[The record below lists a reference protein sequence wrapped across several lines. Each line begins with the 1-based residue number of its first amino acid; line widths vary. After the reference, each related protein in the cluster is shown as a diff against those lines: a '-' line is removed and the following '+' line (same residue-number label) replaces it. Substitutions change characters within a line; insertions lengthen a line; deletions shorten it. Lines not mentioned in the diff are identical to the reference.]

1 MGYSLR
7 KVWIMMRHNKQIYL
21 LLILELAVGM
31 CMYVYSCNLS
41 VSIQKEEESL
51 KKEESGFLLRIDTK
65 SEQERIGQAP
75 LSFDDY
81 EFIQSLTGHGA
92 ELLINFPD
100 ILIRN
105 GEIIDY
111 NLLLLDYGNY
121 GLKDSFIYMGEHIS
135 SVLGTGDVMP
145 GIEQLSIKKD
155 QIILQTGE
163 DKSVAFETQPM
174 PIALQNDTLRFISV
188 DSNVSLSDCM
198 LLSLAAMDTL
208 QAAIQPETMNYEL
221 RIHKKEISEKG
232 RILEEITQRLNKE
245 HGEFY
250 SYEFYSPADEL
261 RNNTFKTKRDISSI
275 QKVGILLLCTVFLAA
290 VSIFGILLERRES
303 EMGICQVCGA
313 GVRVIAMEIFGEIL
327 IVCLTGTV
335 IGCGAG
341 IFLTYN
347 LTSFLAG
354 GVEMTMQLS
363 TLLRSLLICLFIV
376 TVVFIVTIKKIYT
389 KSIIALIRK
398 QP

>member
-1 MGYSLR
+1 
-7 KVWIMMRHNKQIYL
+7 
-21 LLILELAVGM
+21 
-31 CMYVYSCNLS
+31 
-41 VSIQKEEESL
+41 
-51 KKEESGFLLRIDTK
+51 
-65 SEQERIGQAP
+65 
-75 LSFDDY
+75 
-81 EFIQSLTGHGA
+81 
-92 ELLINFPD
+92 
-100 ILIRN
+100 
-105 GEIIDY
+105 
-111 NLLLLDYGNY
+111 
-121 GLKDSFIYMGEHIS
+121 
-135 SVLGTGDVMP
+135 
-145 GIEQLSIKKD
+145 
-155 QIILQTGE
+155 
-163 DKSVAFETQPM
+163 
-174 PIALQNDTLRFISV
+174 
-188 DSNVSLSDCM
+188 
-198 LLSLAAMDTL
+198 
-208 QAAIQPETMNYEL
+208 MNYEL

-303 EMGICQVCGA
+303 EMGICQACGA

-363 TLLRSLLICLFIV
+363 ALLRSLLICLFIV